1 MYLPEEE
8 YQQLLQQNYTT
19 ISITEIKYQLPL
31 RRSYQTIYHQDNK
44 YYQLPLSK

>member
-8 YQQLLQQNYTT
+8 YQKPLQQNYTT